1 MVCDKNH
8 DKDIIYFFPCH
19 FQLKVPEE
27 GQEVVALGELAV
39 APGVEA
45 LGEPA
50 VVPEVEALEEPAV
63 VPVVAEAEEEVAVL
77 EVREYSKSV

>member
-27 GQEVVALGELAV
+27 GQEVVALGEPAV

-45 LGEPA
+45 LGEQ
-50 VVPEVEALEEPAV
+50 VVV
-63 VPVVAEAEEEVAVL
+63 EAEEEVVVL
-77 EVREYSKSV
+77 EVRTQL